1 MKLKWIV
8 STTAI
13 ILLIIAAFL
22 GLAKHDSVMAAQE
35 EGAKIE
41 GLLLDRFAADG
52 SADFIVRFTEQAD
65 LSPAYSMD
73 WDARG
78 EFVYNSLRET
88 AANSQVNAKGIL
100 DVAGL
105 KYETFISG

>member
-1 MKLKWIV
+1 MEDVMKLKWLV
-8 STTAI
+8 NTTAMV
-13 ILLIIAAFL
+13 LLIFIAFL
-22 GLAKHDSVMAAQE
+22 GLAQHDSVMAAQE

-78 EFVYNSLRET
+78 EFGINSLRET
-88 AANSQVNAKGIL
+88 AANSQVNAKSIL
-100 DVAGL
+100 DIA
-105 KYETFISG
+105 